1 MVNLAA
7 SLTHVEERVE
17 RFFSSNNPR
26 MVEMREDLIA
36 QLVNIGR
43 VVIIGGVVRDLAFF
57 GASSRPIS
65 DIDFVVTGSPL
76 KLELLAKRLGAVPN
90 RFGGFGL
97 TRGGYKVDF
106 WSISK
111 TWAKTQ
117 KHVMIRNPK
126 DLVKTTFF
134 DWDAIIYDMTDRK
147 VFAIDQYLDRLHRR
161 VLEINLL
168 QNPSIEGNV
177 VRALRRIVM
186 WDAKPGRRLA
196 SFLSEHMNH
205 LDWRRVIELEDG
217 AFHTQYLKQFHSSLD
232 FKAKV
237 LYRTTR
243 YTAGVDARRQLD
255 FDFL

>member
-7 SLTHVEERVE
+7 SLTHVEERVG

-26 MVEMREDLIA
+26 MIEIREDLISE
-36 QLVNIGR
+36 LLNIGR

-97 TRGGYKVDF
+97 ARGGYKVDF

-111 TWAKTQ
+111 TWAKTE
-117 KHVMIRNPK
+117 KYVMIRSPK
-126 DLVKTTFF
+126 DLVRSTFF
-134 DWDAIIYDMTDRK
+134 DWDAIVYDMADKK
-147 VFAIDQYLDRLHRR
+147 VFAIDQYLNRLHRR
-161 VLEINLL
+161 ILDINLIH
-168 QNPSIEGNV
+168 NPSIEGNV

-186 WDAKPGRRLA
+186 WDAKPGRKLSA
-196 SFLSEHMNH
+196 FLSENMSH
-205 LDWRRVIELEDG
+205 LDWKRVVELEDR
-217 AFHTQYLKQFHSSLD
+217 AFHTQYLKQFHSSVD

-243 YTAGVDARRQLD
+243 YTAGVDVRRQLD
-255 FDFL
+255 FDFI